1 MTFGIGGHMMDPY
14 PYTEEDVQDMKAAD
28 DIRGRVQ
35 AAYDK
40 LYPTTAL
47 VKRTKYWEGY
57 ADALRDVLEELV

>member
-1 MTFGIGGHMMDPY
+1 MTYGIGGAIAY
-14 PYTEEDVQDMKAAD
+14 EEEGEGVERPQTWTDK
-28 DIRGRVQ
+28 VQ
-35 AAYDK
+35 AAYEK